1 MRRTRKPAGV
11 VPLKSKGERA
21 SEIGERGRREVKH
34 YRGKKAEL
42 GKRSLKTQQMTSGSG
57 SAAGNATRSPHRRR
71 RRDRKKDGAD
81 ARTEGKKATVCIP
94 VSSSKGSTWLC
105 LEMKGG
111 VADSEVGWRFAVV
124 PHCKAAVPQSRL

>member
-1 MRRTRKPAGV
+1 MRRTRKPAGA

-57 SAAGNATRSPHRRR
+57 SAAGNATR
-71 RRDRKKDGAD
+71 
-81 ARTEGKKATVCIP
+81 
-94 VSSSKGSTWLC
+94 
-105 LEMKGG
+105 
-111 VADSEVGWRFAVV
+111 
-124 PHCKAAVPQSRL
+124 